1 MLLHLKGGDDMKR
14 ILFLIAIIIMLF
26 SLSACDLNPLI
37 NKINGNEA
45 AAKAESEEQKYKTL
59 ADGTRLYKKSNVSA
73 ESKIQFK
80 DEDGNILLDASDVLF
95 VSAKWSDYN
104 GYYIELE
111 FTEEGKTDFA
121 NATRENIG
129 KKINVAFGE
138 QILSSPIVNEEIT
151 DGRAILG
158 NCQGYD
164 ELMIIFNKFVK

>member
-1 MLLHLKGGDDMKR
+1 MTHLKVGDDMKR
-14 ILFLIAIIIMLF
+14 ILFLIAIIIILL
-26 SLSACDLNPLI
+26 SLSACDLNPII

-45 AAKAESEEQKYKTL
+45 SAKAESEEQKYKML

-73 ESKIQFK
+73 ESEIQFK
-80 DEDGNILLDASDVLF
+80 DEDGNILLDASDILF
-95 VSAKWSDYN
+95 VSAKWSVYN

-111 FTEEGKTDFA
+111 FTEEGTTDFA

-138 QILSSPIVNEEIT
+138 QILSSPTVNEEIT
-151 DGRAILG
+151 VGRAILG
-158 NCQGYD
+158 NYQGHD